1 MNLPAR
7 RHVRISIL
15 DAIDGA
21 MTEITLYHNPRCSKS
36 RAALALLRE
45 HGADVRLVEYLK
57 TPPDE
62 ATLKRLAGQL
72 GLPVR
77 EMLRS
82 GERIYRELGLD
93 NPAQGG
99 DDLLRAVAEHPILL
113 QRPIAVAGER
123 AVIGRPPENVLE
135 LI

>member
-1 MNLPAR
+1 
-7 RHVRISIL
+7 
-15 DAIDGA
+15 

-36 RAALALLRE
+36 RAALELLRE
-45 HGADVRLVEYLK
+45 RGAEVRLVEYLK

-62 ATLKRLAGQL
+62 TELERLAAQL
-72 GLPVR
+72 DLPVR
-77 EMLRS
+77 KMMRS
-82 GERIYRELGLD
+82 NEKIYRELDLD
-93 NPAQGG
+93 NPVHGD

-113 QRPIAVAGER
+113 QRPIAVAAGR

>member
-1 MNLPAR
+1 MNLPTR
-7 RHVRISIL
+7 RHARISIL
-15 DAIDGA
+15 HVVDGA

-36 RAALALLRE
+36 RAALELLRE
-45 HGADVRLVEYLK
+45 RGAEVRLVEYLK

-62 ATLKRLAGQL
+62 TELERLAAQL
-72 GLPVR
+72 DLPVR
-77 EMLRS
+77 KMMRS
-82 GERIYRELGLD
+82 NEKIYRELDLD
-93 NPAQGG
+93 NPVHGD

-113 QRPIAVAGER
+113 QRPIAVAAGR